1 MMVMLMVME
10 EVLVMAVVMV
20 MMIVDSML
28 RSAISSGCHGV
39 FPSWLHFLYFSGVPL
54 SPAVHEATPDC
65 ANLLIPIE
73 CTFRLRRA

>member
-1 MMVMLMVME
+1 MMVVLIVME
-10 EVLVMAVVMV
+10 EVFVMAVVVV

-28 RSAISSGCHGV
+28 RSAVSSGCHCV
-39 FPSWLHFLYFSGVPL
+39 FPSCLHFLFFSGGPL
-54 SPAVHEATPDC
+54 SPVVHEATPDC